1 MERETKE
8 IKLSNGDKVYLVAK
22 LKGKEYR
29 KIQRVQLSSATIVD
43 KMVDDKVTQET
54 KFDLANVADTALHFP
69 ILCVRIVSGE
79 KEVEPSIEYID
90 DLDYEDFKKII
101 DEIGNLLQVETK
113 KV

>member
-29 KIQRVQLSSATIVD
+29 KIQRVQLSSATIED
-43 KMVDDKVTQET
+43 KMVDDKVIQAP
-54 KFDLANVADTALHFP
+54 KFDLASVADTALHFP
-69 ILCVRIVSGE
+69 TLCVRIVSGE

-90 DLDYEDFKKII
+90 DLYVEDFNKIT
-101 DEIGNLLQVETK
+101 DEMENLLQVETK
-113 KV
+113 KA